1 MVKSIIKPFDYAVII
16 AVCVAIAMISFKV
29 YTVDTRPPMV
39 SIKSESGLSLYP
51 IDIQRHIEVSGPLGI
66 THIEIADGKVRVI
79 SSPCRDK
86 LCLLKGDLVK
96 NGDWTA
102 CMPNRVYVG
111 IQGKNKEELDGF
123 SY

>member
-1 MVKSIIKPFDYAVII
+1 MTNIIKPFDYALIVV
-16 AVCVAIAMISFKV
+16 VCVAIAIISFRV
-29 YTVDTRPPMV
+29 YAVDNRPPMV
-39 SIKSESGLSLYP
+39 SVKSESGLSLYT
-51 IDIQRHIEVSGPLGI
+51 IETERHVEVEGPLGI
-66 THIEIADGKVRVI
+66 THIEIADGKARVV

-111 IQGKNKEELDGF
+111 IQGKSEEELDGL